1 MGLRIKC
8 QSKFL
13 RNGLQ
18 KCLQLFSGLHFLQQD
33 HILVSAESS
42 DHAPL
47 SHQHLHDLRH
57 SPDDL
62 VTKNM
67 PVGIIDMFE
76 IININD
82 HQPSGTMILAVQLF
96 DGVLCPCPLVQQ
108 TGSGI
113 SGCRSQI
120 IGFLLPVSVRGYDAR
135 YHITLLRDPC
145 AFDLPYSLV
154 LLPADEFHLEEIVP
168 VTQMCAKGPQLIF
181 QSGNITALMCL
192 FHIPDQRIHRP
203 FKLVHGPLVDIFI
216 DRNTVLFDQIFKKVN
231 IFQCHKMT
239 VLQNALLQS

>member
-67 PVGIIDMFE
+67 SIGIIDMFE

-120 IGFLLPVSVRGYDAR
+120 IASFSRFLSGVMM
-135 YHITLLRDPC
+135 
-145 AFDLPYSLV
+145 
-154 LLPADEFHLEEIVP
+154 PATISRFFGIRAPL
-168 VTQMCAKGPQLIF
+168 T
-181 QSGNITALMCL
+181 
-192 FHIPDQRIHRP
+192 FHIP
-203 FKLVHGPLVDIFI
+203 LSSCPLTNSIS
-216 DRNTVLFDQIFKKVN
+216 KKSSPLRRCAQKVR
-231 IFQCHKMT
+231 
-239 VLQNALLQS
+239 S